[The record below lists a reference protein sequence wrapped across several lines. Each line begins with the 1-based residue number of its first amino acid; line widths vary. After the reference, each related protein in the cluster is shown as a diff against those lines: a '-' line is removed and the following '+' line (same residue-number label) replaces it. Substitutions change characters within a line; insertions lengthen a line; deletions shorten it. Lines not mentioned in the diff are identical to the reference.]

1 MHWVSCSS
9 FSEGSLLL
17 NATCILLAMV
27 GKAGLGTLTMD
38 GNTRL
43 CTAGAAAA
51 MREVCR
57 KQCKTD
63 NIGAHKL
70 VSCRR
75 SVVMG
80 NLVSLS
86 SICNLQIE
94 TNLSLCIQVP
104 TTT

>member
-9 FSEGSLLL
+9 FNEGSLRLT
-17 NATCILLAMV
+17 ATCNLLAMV

-57 KQCKTD
+57 NQCTD

-75 SVVMG
+75 SVVMD

-94 TNLSLCIQVP
+94 TNLSLRIQAP